1 MITRIIEVFSS
12 TTEEFICEF
21 TLDDSWTVSKLHEIV
36 KIDENDHIIYLIYKL
51 SRAQVFVLGGSHLL
65 ELNDGNVDF
74 FLSYNGSP

>member
-36 KIDENDHIIYLIYKL
+36 KIDENDHNIYLIYKL
-51 SRAQVFVLGGSHLL
+51 SRAQVFVLGGSHLF